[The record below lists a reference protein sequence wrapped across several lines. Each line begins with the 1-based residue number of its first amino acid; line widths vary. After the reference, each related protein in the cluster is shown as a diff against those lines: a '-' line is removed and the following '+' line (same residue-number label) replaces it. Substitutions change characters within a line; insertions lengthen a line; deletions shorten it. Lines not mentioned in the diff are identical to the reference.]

1 MICQNKFTNPIHYIS
16 QISQTYLHCSITMAT
31 ALHRL
36 KSSPSLAWETS
47 TASHLS
53 FDLSLLLLYS
63 TSIHCQIHI
72 YTVARVIFLKTTAA
86 AAAATTKKQICLCF
100 SFKTPSKFM
109 SRRHHVQKK
118 FQVLLTFLAVSPL
131 PLSPTSHHAFHR
143 QPTKLMSP
151 VSTPCLAHVLCAL
164 ARMPLLR
171 PQSLL
176 IFQSQLVSQP
186 FNLLPKKQ
194 VDHSLYLPLFWLSTL

>member
-1 MICQNKFTNPIHYIS
+1 MICQNKFTNSIHYIS
-16 QISQTYLHCSITMAT
+16 QISQTCLHCSITMAT

-53 FDLSLLLLYS
+53 FDLSPLLLYS

-109 SRRHHVQKK
+109 SRRNSRSCSP
-118 FQVLLTFLAVSPL
+118 FLPYL
-131 PLSPTSHHAFHR
+131 P
-143 QPTKLMSP
+143 
-151 VSTPCLAHVLCAL
+151 C
-164 ARMPLLR
+164 
-171 PQSLL
+171 
-176 IFQSQLVSQP
+176 
-186 FNLLPKKQ
+186 
-194 VDHSLYLPLFWLSTL
+194 LYLPPPIMLFTGSQLN